1 MKDSE
6 KVEPAGSCTKRKTG
20 EPAGPSQKKKLSVDP
35 AGSGIVSRDHAVSG
49 SSAGASGAPGTTAAA
64 TATAAAKGGSSSS
77 PGTASTGSAEPGMK
91 KTKNISLV
99 SRMGKLEEELKRS
112 REERIEIKSMLE
124 TLCSQS
130 QTKPQTQSDK
140 QKSRFRPGG
149 AGSARTHRFE
159 RDHTRDYDPE
169 EYDYGDVYE
178 HADYGEHDYDYDRS
192 TQMDVDIEMG
202 YPDSPT
208 YASSETMQP
217 VDTAPDQQVEVAK
230 KRRLTKHV
238 TDANTLQT
246 DEGQE
251 EIGFASRFAVSAEV
265 GDVLG
270 SEHARSV
277 DFLLTHPL
285 EEKYLAGTCEK
296 YMRPANSTHLLV
308 PRVNPLVWDN
318 LRPHAR
324 TLDMKI
330 QRCQRPLVKGI
341 TALMNSL
348 KDVPELNETQQDAVA
363 LLGNAHFELNQLR
376 KNFIKPELHPRY
388 TYLCKP
394 SVKTT
399 QWLFGD
405 ELSRTIK
412 EMDEEQKA
420 VGVMRK
426 HRYRTNPSQGPVAAG
441 GFARP
446 FAKPYAKPSQR
457 YQDAGWVSSSSSSL
471 GHQPFLGGRQGQF
484 AAPFQQAPTRGHR
497 PMKPKRGKPAS
508 TYPNPE
514 RR

>member
-35 AGSGIVSRDHAVSG
+35 AGSGIVSRDHAVSR
-49 SSAGASGAPGTTAAA
+49 SSAGASGAPGATAAT

-77 PGTASTGSAEPGMK
+77 PGTASTGIK

-99 SRMGKLEEELKRS
+99 SRMGKLEELKRS
-112 REERIEIKSMLE
+112 QEERIEIKSMLE

-140 QKSRFRPGG
+140 QKSRSRPGG
-149 AGSARTHRFE
+149 AGSAHTHRFE

-192 TQMDVDIEMG
+192 TQMDADIEMG

-208 YASSETMQP
+208 CASSETMQP

-230 KRRLTKHV
+230 KRRLNKHV

-251 EIGFASRFAVSAEV
+251 EIGFSSRFAVSDLSTHEV
-265 GDVLG
+265 LIFFLHTHSRKNIWQG
-270 SEHARSV
+270 HARS
-277 DFLLTHPL
+277 
-285 EEKYLAGTCEK
+285 
-296 YMRPANSTHLLV
+296 MRPANSTHLLV
-308 PRVNPLVWDN
+308 LRVNPLVWDN

-330 QRCQRPLVKGI
+330 QSGQRPLVKGI